1 MNFDAEYFTYG
12 TILVYRNNEKM
23 NSAFTK
29 VSNLKVNKASK
40 IVLTLA
46 SSMFF
51 LYALGQAPIL
61 KNILTGAFSCSG

>member
-1 MNFDAEYFTYG
+1 MLNILYMGLYYF
-12 TILVYRNNEKM
+12 LENNEKM

-29 VSNLKVNKASK
+29 VSNLQVNKVSK

-46 SSMFF
+46 SSTFF
-51 LYALGQAPIL
+51 LYALGQAPIF